1 MRSDKAGRPVRAYRV
16 RLDRVG
22 PAAPAPARAAPGQRW
37 GMPAAVTLFLLLLL
51 DGFWHFWP
59 VYTALAKPSIAV
71 LPFDNLGGGDATGRL
86 AGGITEEIITD
97 LARLRDVDVIARNST
112 AVYQGKAVDVRE
124 VGRALDVRYVLEG
137 ACSGRASSFG
147 SRRS

>member
-1 MRSDKAGRPVRAYRV
+1 
-16 RLDRVG
+16 
-22 PAAPAPARAAPGQRW
+22 
-37 GMPAAVTLFLLLLL
+37 MPAAVTLFLLLLL

-59 VYTALAKPSIAV
+59 VDTALAKPSIAV

-137 ACSGRASSFG
+137 ASSARASSFG